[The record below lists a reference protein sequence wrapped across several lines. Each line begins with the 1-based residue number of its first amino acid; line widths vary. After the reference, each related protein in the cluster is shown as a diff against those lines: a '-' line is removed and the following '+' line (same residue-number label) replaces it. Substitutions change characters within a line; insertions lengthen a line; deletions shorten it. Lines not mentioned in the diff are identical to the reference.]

1 MADEHSALIDSE
13 DLAGEPVTHR
23 DAGATMAWLARRDL
37 LEFDIQRWTGANTT
51 PAVWS
56 VERTPVT
63 DGGECTGT
71 TEDASTE
78 TTDTTLLTRR
88 RALTGAA
95 AVGLS
100 GIGLTQLAGNG
111 SAGAVTTGVF
121 DIGET
126 SIEHG
131 QGEIE
136 SLTVSGVSVFAEF
149 EGFNSYVDEVRFEL
163 SASHERTT
171 GSQTVATET
180 LGQAGE
186 EYAGEVATTLSTFDL
201 VDVFGPGPF
210 DAVQSAPNDQP
221 LTTTTDL
228 SFSLTAEVTDT
239 AGNTVTDTA
248 SATALSKVTNL
259 PTEVTAGFED
269 GSIDSEAPSG
279 VPDYLQNLGTGTGG
293 VFVERADGE
302 RVAMSQ
308 GQAFSDVF
316 DDLSSIQSGD
326 AFIAWAVDDVS
337 ETAESVDGA
346 STTLGFSPSDELGGT
361 GFYARAATGI
371 GTPQPWQGDATLT
384 ALSADSDGIVT
395 EWST

>member
-1 MADEHSALIDSE
+1 MSDNA
-13 DLAGEPVTHR
+13 
-23 DAGATMAWLARRDL
+23 
-37 LEFDIQRWTGANTT
+37 
-51 PAVWS
+51 
-56 VERTPVT
+56 
-63 DGGECTGT
+63 T
-71 TEDASTE
+71 TETDASSD
-78 TTDTTLLTRR
+78 TTDTTLISRR
-88 RALTGAA
+88 RALAGAA
-95 AVGLS
+95 AAALGGVGV
-100 GIGLTQLAGNG
+100 TQLTGTG

-136 SLTVSGVSVFAEF
+136 SLTVSNVGVFAEF

-180 LGQAGE
+180 LGQPGD

-201 VDVFGPGPF
+201 VAVFGPEPF

-228 SFSLTAEVTDT
+228 SFSLTAEVTD
-239 AGNTVTDTA
+239 ANGNTVTDTA

-259 PTEVTAGFED
+259 PTGVTAGFED
-269 GSIDSEAPSG
+269 GSIDSTAPSG
-279 VPDYLQNLGTGTGG
+279 VPDYLENLGTDTGG
-293 VFVERADGE
+293 VFAELPDGE
-302 RVAMSQ
+302 RVAMAQ

-326 AFIAWAVDDVS
+326 AFVAWVVDDVS
-337 ETAESVDGA
+337 ETAESDTGP
-346 STTLGFSPSDELGGT
+346 STTLGFSASDELGGT
-361 GFYARAATGI
+361 GVYARAATGI

-384 ALSADSDGIVT
+384 SLTADSGGIVT

>member
-1 MADEHSALIDSE
+1 MSDNA
-13 DLAGEPVTHR
+13 
-23 DAGATMAWLARRDL
+23 
-37 LEFDIQRWTGANTT
+37 
-51 PAVWS
+51 
-56 VERTPVT
+56 
-63 DGGECTGT
+63 T
-71 TEDASTE
+71 TETDASTE
-78 TTDTTLLTRR
+78 TTDTTLFSRR
-88 RALTGAA
+88 RALAGAA
-95 AVGLS
+95 AAALG
-100 GIGLTQLAGNG
+100 GIGVTQLTGRG

-149 EGFNSYVDEVRFEL
+149 EGFNAYVGEVRFEL

-180 LGQAGE
+180 LGQPGD
-186 EYAGEVATTLSTFDL
+186 EYAGEVATTLSAFDL
-201 VDVFGPGPF
+201 VDVFGPEPF

-228 SFSLTAEVTDT
+228 SFSLTAEVTDVN
-239 AGNTVTDTA
+239 GNTVTDTA

-259 PTEVTAGFED
+259 PTEVTAGFKD

-279 VPDYLQNLGTGTGG
+279 VPGYLQNLGTGTGG
-293 VFVERADGE
+293 VFVERVDGE
-302 RVAMSQ
+302 RVAMAE

-316 DDLSSIQSGD
+316 DDLGDIESGD
-326 AFIAWAVDDVS
+326 AFIAWAVDGVG

-346 STTLGFSPSDELGGT
+346 SATLGFSPSDELDGT
-361 GFYARAATGI
+361 GVYARAATGV
-371 GTPQPWQGDATLT
+371 GTPQPWQGDAALTTL
-384 ALSADSDGIVT
+384 SGDSDGIVT

>member
-1 MADEHSALIDSE
+1 MSDNA
-13 DLAGEPVTHR
+13 
-23 DAGATMAWLARRDL
+23 
-37 LEFDIQRWTGANTT
+37 
-51 PAVWS
+51 
-56 VERTPVT
+56 
-63 DGGECTGT
+63 T
-71 TEDASTE
+71 TETDASSD
-78 TTDTTLLTRR
+78 TTDTTLFSRR

-95 AVGLS
+95 AVGLG
-100 GIGLTQLAGNG
+100 GIGALSRLTGRG
-111 SAGAVTTGVF
+111 SAGAVSTGVF

-136 SLTVSGVSVFAEF
+136 SLTVSNVGVFAEF

-163 SASHERTT
+163 QASHERTT
-171 GSQTVATET
+171 GTQTVATET
-180 LGQAGE
+180 LGQPGD
-186 EYAGEVATTLSTFDL
+186 EYAGSVATTLSAFDL
-201 VDVFGPGPF
+201 VDVFGPEPF

-239 AGNTVTDTA
+239 AGNTVSDTA

-269 GSIDSEAPSG
+269 GTIDSEAPSG
-279 VPDYLQNLGTGTGG
+279 APDYLENLGTDTGG
-293 VFVERADGE
+293 VFVERVDGE
-302 RVAMSQ
+302 RVAMSE

-316 DDLSSIQSGD
+316 DDLGDIESGD
-326 AFIAWAVDDVS
+326 AFVAWGVDDVS

-346 STTLGFSPSDELGGT
+346 STTLGFSASDELGDT
-361 GFYARAATGI
+361 GYYARAATGI

-384 ALSADSDGIVT
+384 AQSGDSDGIVT